1 MPNARTVNVMGYPPG
16 FVGRTPRSALDVRVR
31 LPKNLARMNDSRTF
45 STFLILQIVN
55 SHHVIP
61 MQFRQTPYIIRD
73 VQLR

>member
-1 MPNARTVNVMGYPPG
+1 MPNGYPPG
-16 FVGRTPRSALDVRVR
+16 FVGRTPGSASHALVR
-31 LPKNLARMNDSRTF
+31 LPKNVARMNDSRTF